1 MVRTSA
7 QREVRVPDVSG
18 VVALTEFEDIDQKS
32 SASGGCVSVVVY
44 NLWGRSG
51 AGEGHDGISELNV
64 LLKVIF
70 HDSILVWFDLNLAV
84 VGLKI

>member
-7 QREVRVPDVSG
+7 QQEVRVPDVWG

-51 AGEGHDGISELNV
+51 AGEAHDGISELNV

-70 HDSILVWFDLNLAV
+70 QFRGFIILSFSIS
-84 VGLKI
+84 